1 MKLYYQM
8 ENKLKEL
15 LNKMKSTN
23 DEISKRINSGEC
35 SEYEHSAK
43 VHIYNNNIGWIKE
56 IEKLLNK

>member
-1 MKLYYQM
+1 M